1 MCDTL
6 KVSRSGYYDWSNRK
20 ISKRK
25 LYHLQLMNMIK
36 QIHEE
41 SDGTYGGIRIQRKL
55 LIHGYICDIKL
66 IERLMKVCK
75 ISSKIKRKYTPS
87 TTDSN
92 HNYEVS
98 PNILNRE
105 FIVTEPN
112 KVWVSDITYIRVD
125 KQWMYLCVIIDL
137 FNREVLSWDL
147 SRSLEAGSLIK
158 VLNNA
163 VMQHKPKPGL
173 IFHSDRGI
181 QYACNEFR
189 RRLSLYKIIQSMS
202 RVKNCWD
209 NAVAESFFKAL
220 KVERVYH
227 RKYMDEVQT
236 KSDQFQ
242 YIEIFYN
249 RKRLHSSLNYTNLV
263 DYKKEYLK
271 QIA

>member
-1 MCDTL
+1 
-6 KVSRSGYYDWSNRK
+6 
-20 ISKRK
+20 
-25 LYHLQLMNMIK
+25 
-36 QIHEE
+36 
-41 SDGTYGGIRIQRKL
+41 
-55 LIHGYICDIKL
+55 
-66 IERLMKVCK
+66 
-75 ISSKIKRKYTPS
+75 
-87 TTDSN
+87 
-92 HNYEVS
+92 
-98 PNILNRE
+98 LNRE

-173 IFHSDRGI
+173 VFHSDRGI

-189 RRLSLYKIIQSMS
+189 RRLSIYKIVQSMS

-209 NAVAESFFKAL
+209 NAVAESFFKTL

-227 RKYMDEVQT
+227 RKYMDEVET
-236 KSDQFQ
+236 KSDLFQ

-249 RKRLHSSLNYTNLV
+249 RKRLHSTLNYTNPV